1 LLQHA
6 INPRQGAEKEKKVC
20 KVPTMQTSNALDPQ
34 ARAIYELAVHS
45 TIILA
50 LIFVIITGAII
61 YAVFRFRARPGEPN
75 PRQTG
80 PTASEKMCYSDIINK
95 ERLTSHG

>member
-1 LLQHA
+1 
-6 INPRQGAEKEKKVC
+6 
-20 KVPTMQTSNALDPQ
+20 MQTSNALDPESPQ

-45 TIILA
+45 TIIFA
-50 LIFVIITGAII
+50 LIFVIVTGAII
-61 YAVFRFRARPGEPN
+61 YAIFRFRARPGEPD

-80 PTASEKMCYSDIINK
+80 AIANEKQCYPDIINK